1 VRVRISPS
9 APNTIDRRCYNIQQ
23 YTLLQSALNRND
35 QGAGRLIDL
44 SLLLACDTCVLSGA
58 ER

>member
-1 VRVRISPS
+1 MS
-9 APNTIDRRCYNIQQ
+9 AE
-23 YTLLQSALNRND
+23 SALRATFSQMN